1 MAHGLETPITPPA
14 AAGIAQP
21 ALAVPLRS
29 YYRHYVLA
37 LLTGIYAVNVIDRFV
52 VSIVTEQLK
61 SVFSASDTWIGL
73 LSGFGFALVYATLGI
88 PIAYVADRRN
98 RRNIV
103 AGSLALFSA
112 ATLACG
118 LATRFSQ
125 LLIARL
131 VVGIGEA
138 GTSPPSHS
146 MIIDLYGPK
155 SRATAFGIFSMG
167 PNIGMLTAF
176 VFGGWITGEFGW
188 RATFLTAGV
197 PGIILT
203 LLLLLT
209 VKEPDRGR
217 HDLGF
222 SQDAA
227 APNAA
232 GVFRFLSRRRSFV
245 HLTIASALI
254 SFVGYGTTQWAAPFL
269 IRAHGLDVKTVGTIV
284 GLFLGIGGGA
294 GALLGGLL
302 GSHLGGTQPRYYM
315 LAPMASSLIVL
326 PFALGFYLLHSTP
339 LAIACFAL
347 PSMTTTFFFANCL
360 AAMQSLV
367 QVRMRA
373 MTSAIY
379 LSVVTIIGLAFGPT
393 TVGMLSDL
401 YRRAWIDTSSVAS
414 EASLHYAGAQGL
426 RWALVTCSVVSLW
439 AAFHFYMAS
448 RRLIGDL
455 VRVNEP

>member
-1 MAHGLETPITPPA
+1 MVDEMDMPNSPQA
-14 AAGIAQP
+14 AVSISAAE
-21 ALAVPLRS
+21 LVVPQRS
-29 YYRHYVLA
+29 FYRHYVLA

-61 SVFSASDTWIGL
+61 AVFNVSDTWIGL
-73 LSGFGFALVYATLGI
+73 LSGVGFALVYAILGI
-88 PIAYVADRRN
+88 PIAYVADRKN

-118 LATRFSQ
+118 VAARFSQ

-146 MIIDLYGPK
+146 MISDLYGPK
-155 SRATAFGIFSMG
+155 SRATALGIFSAG

-176 VFGGWITGEFGW
+176 VFGGWITSVFGW

-197 PGIILT
+197 PGIVLT
-203 LLLLLT
+203 LLLLFT
-209 VKEPDRGR
+209 VNEPVRGL
-217 HDLGF
+217 HDLRY
-222 SQDAA
+222 SLNSV
-227 APNAA
+227 APTVSE
-232 GVFRFLSRRRSFV
+232 VFRFLSRRRSFV
-245 HLTIASALI
+245 HLTVASALWC
-254 SFVGYGTTQWAAPFL
+254 FVGYGTTQWAAPFL
-269 IRAHGLDVKTVGTIV
+269 IRVHGLDVKTVGTIV

-302 GSHLGGTQPRYYM
+302 GSHLGALRPRYYM
-315 LAPMASSLIVL
+315 LAPMVASLVALPSSL
-326 PFALGFYLLHSTP
+326 GFFLIHSTP
-339 LAIACFAL
+339 LAIAFFAI

-367 QVRMRA
+367 PVRMRA

-379 LSVVTIIGLAFGPT
+379 LSVVTIVGLAFGPT
-393 TVGMLSDL
+393 TVGLLSDF
-401 YRRAWIDTSSVAS
+401 YRRAWIDTSSIAS
-414 EASLHYAGAQGL
+414 AAAQHYAGAEGL

-439 AAFHFYMAS
+439 AAFHFYLAS
-448 RRLIGDL
+448 RSLKEDL
-455 VRVNEP
+455 ALVYET

>member
-1 MAHGLETPITPPA
+1 MHTTNTPQAAVSIYPA
-14 AAGIAQP
+14 K
-21 ALAVPLRS
+21 LVVPQRS
-29 YYRHYVLA
+29 FYRHYVLA

-61 SVFSASDTWIGL
+61 AVFNVSDAWIGF
-73 LSGFGFALVYATLGI
+73 LSGVGFALVYAILGI
-88 PIAYVADRRN
+88 PIAYVADRKN

-118 LATRFSQ
+118 VAARFSQ

-146 MIIDLYGPK
+146 MISDLYEPK
-155 SRATAFGIFSMG
+155 SRAMALGVFSAG

-176 VFGGWITGEFGW
+176 MFGGWITGVFGW

-197 PGIILT
+197 PGILLT

-209 VKEPDRGR
+209 VHEPVRGL
-217 HDLGF
+217 HDLGH
-222 SQDAA
+222 SQSAV
-227 APNAA
+227 APTVSE
-232 GVFRFLSRRRSFV
+232 VFRFLSRRRSFV
-245 HLTIASALI
+245 HLTVASALWC
-254 SFVGYGTTQWAAPFL
+254 FVGYGTTQWAAPFL
-269 IRAHGLDVKTVGTIV
+269 IRVHGLDVKVVGTIV

-302 GSHLGGTQPRYYM
+302 GSHFGGRHPRYYM
-315 LAPMASSLIVL
+315 LAPMVASLVTL
-326 PFALGFYLLHSTP
+326 PSALGFFLIHPTP
-339 LAIACFAL
+339 LAVAFFAV
-347 PSMTTTFFFANCL
+347 PSMTTTFFFANCI

-367 QVRMRA
+367 PVRMRA
-373 MTSAIY
+373 TTSAIY
-379 LSVVTIIGLAFGPT
+379 LSVVTIIGLALGPT
-393 TVGMLSDL
+393 TVGLLSDL
-401 YRRAWIDTSSVAS
+401 YRRTIIGSSSITS
-414 EASLHYAGAQGL
+414 EAARHHATAEGL

-439 AAFHFYMAS
+439 AAFHFYLSS
-448 RRLIGDL
+448 RTLKEDL
-455 VRVNEP
+455 ARVHEM